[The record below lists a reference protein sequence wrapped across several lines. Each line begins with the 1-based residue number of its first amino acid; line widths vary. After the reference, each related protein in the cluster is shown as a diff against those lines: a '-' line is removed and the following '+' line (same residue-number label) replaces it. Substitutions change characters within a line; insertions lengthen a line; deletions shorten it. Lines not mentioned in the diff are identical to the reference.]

1 MLILKSKLNILAYKL
16 KNFLNA
22 KDGMGTIEV
31 VIIIAVLV
39 ALALIFK
46 DFIIDLARGI
56 FTRIQENA
64 DQAVTTL

>member
-1 MLILKSKLNILAYKL
+1 MLILKSKLNILTYKL
-16 KNFLNA
+16 KNFLND